1 MSDYKEGYQD
11 GYNFARDEIMDR
23 LREIDINDIDG
34 LILEKISEMIEVN
47 QI

>member
-23 LREIDINDIDG
+23 LREIDINDIEG
-34 LILEKISEMIEVN
+34 WILEKISEMIEVN

>member
-11 GYNFARDEIMDR
+11 GYNFARDEIMER
-23 LREIDINDIDG
+23 LREIDINDIEG
-34 LILEKISEMIEVN
+34 WILEKISEMIEVN

>member
-34 LILEKISEMIEVN
+34 WILEKISEMIEVN